1 LINPAYTMDRQ
12 ETHMKERFRLQT
24 TISRKHKEGM
34 FLGQL
39 ETQVQV
45 CTTYSSELTNKLTND
60 GGG

>member
-1 LINPAYTMDRQ
+1 
-12 ETHMKERFRLQT
+12 
-24 TISRKHKEGM
+24 M